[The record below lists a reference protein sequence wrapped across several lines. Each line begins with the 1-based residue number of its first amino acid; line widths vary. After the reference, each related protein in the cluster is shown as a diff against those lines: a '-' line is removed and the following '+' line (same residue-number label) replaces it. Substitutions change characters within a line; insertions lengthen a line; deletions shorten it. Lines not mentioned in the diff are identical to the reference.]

1 METLEEAERYLSR
14 SEGVRDALGIARS
27 AHLEAVPIGHGE
39 HNANF
44 RFSHPETGRQ
54 YVLRLNYASQLG
66 LERQISYEANA
77 LRVLEP
83 SGRVPKVLFVDDTR
97 EVVSRGVLVE
107 EYVSGTLLDFDN
119 PEMVREAAAV
129 MADIHALSPS
139 PECGLMKPEDPLA
152 AQRETCKAYFA
163 NYRSSK
169 YADAQVVRVV
179 EELFDRAEA
188 FGTPSPEADDCTHV
202 VNTEAVPSHF
212 IMPID
217 GEGHV
222 TDPGHM
228 LDWEKPLIGEA
239 AQDVAYFL
247 SPTTTIWDTDY
258 IFDRRARDEFL
269 EAYWRAVDGRFGKGA
284 FDERFPAYVMSNCLL
299 GITWSCN
306 AWVEYHDPDRPL
318 KSEATFNLLKRYLSM
333 AFLKE
338 ACEICFR
345 W

>member
-1 METLEEAERYLSR
+1 M
-14 SEGVRDALGIARS
+14 
-27 AHLEAVPIGHGE
+27 
-39 HNANF
+39 
-44 RFSHPETGRQ
+44 
-54 YVLRLNYASQLG
+54 LRLNYASQLG
-66 LERQISYEANA
+66 LERQVSYEANA

-83 SGRVPKVLFVDDTR
+83 SGRVPKALFVDDTR
-97 EVVSRGVLVE
+97 AVASRGVLVE
-107 EYVSGTLLDFDN
+107 EYVPGSLLDFGN
-119 PEMVREAAAV
+119 PEMVREAAAI

-139 PECGLMKPEDPLA
+139 PECGLMRPADPLV
-152 AQRETCKAYFA
+152 AQREACEAYFES
-163 NYRSSK
+163 YCGSE
-169 YADAQVVRVV
+169 YADPCVVRVV
-179 EELFDRAEA
+179 EDLFDQAKV
-188 FGTPSPEADDCTHV
+188 FGTPSPEAEDCSHV

-217 GEGHV
+217 GAGHLAG
-222 TDPGHM
+222 PGYM
-228 LDWEKPLIGEA
+228 LDWEKPLVGEV

-269 EAYWRAVDGRFGKGA
+269 ETYWKAVDGRFPKGA

-318 KSEATFNLLKRYLSM
+318 KSEETFSLLKRYLS
-333 AFLKE
+333 AGFLEE
-338 ACEICFR
+338 AREICFK